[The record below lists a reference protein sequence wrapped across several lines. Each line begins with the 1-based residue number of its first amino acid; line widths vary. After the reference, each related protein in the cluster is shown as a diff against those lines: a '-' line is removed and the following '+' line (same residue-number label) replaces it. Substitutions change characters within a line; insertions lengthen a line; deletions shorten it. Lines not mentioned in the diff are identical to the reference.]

1 MESGPHT
8 ASYDYSFLERGPC
21 CAPGGGYFENGFGT
35 RPFDTW
41 AIQRDFPEHTNTMV
55 FFYSVL
61 KMLNKQSK
69 N

>member
-55 FFYSVL
+55 FFTAY
-61 KMLNKQSK
+61 
-69 N
+69 